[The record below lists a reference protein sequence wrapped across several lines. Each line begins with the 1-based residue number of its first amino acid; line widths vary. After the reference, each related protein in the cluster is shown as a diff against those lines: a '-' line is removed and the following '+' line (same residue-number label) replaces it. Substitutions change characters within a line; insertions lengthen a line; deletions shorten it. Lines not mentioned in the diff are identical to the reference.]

1 MHLKFKR
8 YNRGSA
14 MLEIM
19 AATAVASIILA
30 AALNAQMKASD
41 QTTGR
46 GKADTLSNFQQLTQ
60 QYFIANR
67 IAIEAAMGGDAAAAA
82 AQCMINVAVVG
93 SGGTTTTNATKHTCT
108 FDTTFLR
115 SKGLWPSGV
124 PVDSPEGRYVAI
136 ARQVLSAGVPT
147 GADEVLIVL
156 APVRNGNIVTSGTI
170 PFSGEAKRALE
181 EIQAGMETLGG
192 AGGFIPPG
200 KDTGGCQYNATT
212 QQVCGSDWAVNLS
225 DFID

>member
-1 MHLKFKR
+1 
-8 YNRGSA
+8 

-19 AATAVASIILA
+19 AATAVGSMLLV
-30 AALNAQMKASD
+30 AALNAQLKASD

-46 GKADTLSNFQQLTQ
+46 GKADSISNFQQLTQ

-67 IAIEAAMGGDAAAAA
+67 TAIQAAMGGDATAAAA
-82 AQCMINVAVVG
+82 HCLINVAADG
-93 SGGTTTTNATKHTCT
+93 SGGTVATNITKHTCA

-115 SKGLWPSGV
+115 ARGQWPSGV
-124 PVDSPEGRYVAI
+124 PVDSPNGRYVAI

-156 APVRNGNIVTSGTI
+156 APASGGNVMTSGTI
-170 PFSGEAKRALE
+170 TYSGDAERALE

-192 AGGFIPPG
+192 AGGYVPPG
-200 KDTGGCQYNATT
+200 KDIGACKFNTNT
-212 QQVCGSDWAVNLS
+212 QQVCGKDWAVNLNE
-225 DFID
+225 FIN